1 MIRFF
6 LALWGAK
13 LYGFYLKLKG
23 VRSDRPGLL
32 ATKIC
37 PDFLKKVRK
46 PSLIVAVTGTNGK
59 STTSIQIAHQLMDS
73 GRKVSFNEGGA
84 NCMAGFALNF
94 MRGVNIFNR
103 LKVDSS
109 VLEMDELTLDDMAL
123 SIVPT
128 HLLVTNL
135 CRDSI
140 RRNGHPENIFKH
152 IHHAIEIW
160 GDRTVCILNADDPI
174 SAPLSK
180 GTPAKTL
187 WYGMCDL
194 HTEPFVNRYSDIAC
208 CPDCGGNLVF
218 DYRLYRHIGCYHC
231 DSCDFKTPESAYFAT
246 AVDLQNKQITVK
258 EAGGEYIYPLIS
270 DTLFNAYN
278 ILSAIACLREIGVE
292 SAPLADFLS
301 RQKMPAIRETCVE
314 YDGISY
320 YTFCGKGQNGSSLS
334 TDFEFLAKEGSDKE
348 IVLVVD
354 ELQDKNHPPET
365 ISWIYE
371 TDYEFLNIPSVKKI
385 VCGGHM
391 YLNHKLRM
399 LLAGIPEE
407 KIVCVE
413 NEDAIAS
420 QVDTEGISKVY
431 VLFDIDFVDKGFKVR
446 DAIVA
451 QAKARKEAA
460 HENA

>member
-13 LYGFYLKLKG
+13 LYAFYLNLKG
-23 VRSDRPGLL
+23 VKSDRPGLL

-59 STTSIQIAHQLMDS
+59 STTSIQIAHQLADS

-152 IHHAIEIW
+152 IHRAIEIW
-160 GDRTVCILNADDPI
+160 GDRTVCVLNADDPI

-180 GTPAKTL
+180 GTSAKTL

-194 HTEPFVNRYSDIAC
+194 HTEPFVNRYSDISC

-231 DSCDFKTPESAYFAT
+231 ESCDFKTPKSAYFAT
-246 AVDLQNKQITVK
+246 ADRK
-258 EAGGEYIYPLIS
+258 S
-270 DTLFNAYN
+270 
-278 ILSAIACLREIGVE
+278 
-292 SAPLADFLS
+292 
-301 RQKMPAIRETCVE
+301 
-314 YDGISY
+314 
-320 YTFCGKGQNGSSLS
+320 
-334 TDFEFLAKEGSDKE
+334 
-348 IVLVVD
+348 VV
-354 ELQDKNHPPET
+354 
-365 ISWIYE
+365 
-371 TDYEFLNIPSVKKI
+371 
-385 VCGGHM
+385 
-391 YLNHKLRM
+391 
-399 LLAGIPEE
+399 
-407 KIVCVE
+407 
-413 NEDAIAS
+413 
-420 QVDTEGISKVY
+420 
-431 VLFDIDFVDKGFKVR
+431 
-446 DAIVA
+446 
-451 QAKARKEAA
+451 
-460 HENA
+460 